1 MRLAPDL
8 VDIPLAD
15 LSPLIDNPRRLD
27 DEARDRLA
35 RSLDRFGLYKP
46 LVAWRDPES
55 EQLVILAGNQRAEV
69 LRSRGVESVRV
80 AMFEGSRSDA
90 RALALRDNN
99 EDGEWA
105 WDDLSKYLSS
115 LSELADDDL
124 DWTLT
129 GFDADTVADLL
140 SLADSSASDE
150 ASEPPAGE
158 PIDPNADPTNQPTEN
173 PAGSTDPG
181 LPTDYVDSRFVQ
193 ATIGNVRG
201 RIPLE
206 VYSRFTKVW
215 SSLAEAEG
223 STDVPVLV
231 ERLVERLGG

>member
-1 MRLAPDL
+1 MNVVPNLRR
-8 VDIPLAD
+8 VDLAD
-15 LSPLIDNPRRLD
+15 LSPLVDNPRRLD
-27 DEARDRLA
+27 EDGRARLA

-46 LVAWRDPES
+46 LVVWRDPDLDR
-55 EQLVILAGNQRAEV
+55 LVILAGNQRAEV
-69 LRSRGVESVRV
+69 LRASGVQDIQVVE
-80 AMFEGSRSDA
+80 FEGTRSEA

-105 WDDLSKYLSS
+105 WDDLSRYLET
-115 LSELADDDL
+115 LRGMAEDDL

-129 GFDADTVADLL
+129 GFDSDTVTDLL
-140 SLADSSASDE
+140 SLAESPAP
-150 ASEPPAGE
+150 APAEPESTSPTVE
-158 PIDPNADPTNQPTEN
+158 NPERDPTDSGE
-173 PAGSTDPG
+173 GSTD
-181 LPTDYVDSRFVQ
+181 LPTDYVESRFVQ

-201 RIPLE
+201 RIPLD

-215 SSLAEAEG
+215 SSLAETEG

>member
-1 MRLAPDL
+1 MNIVPDL
-8 VDIPLAD
+8 RRVDLAD
-15 LSPLIDNPRRLD
+15 LSPLVDNPRRLD
-27 DEARDRLA
+27 EDGRARLA

-46 LVAWRDPES
+46 LVVWRDPDLDR
-55 EQLVILAGNQRAEV
+55 LVILAGNQRAEV
-69 LRSRGVESVRV
+69 LRASGVQDIQVVE
-80 AMFEGSRSDA
+80 FEGTRSEA

-105 WDDLSKYLSS
+105 WDDLSRYLET
-115 LSELADDDL
+115 LRGMAEDDL

-129 GFDADTVADLL
+129 GFDSDTVTDLL
-140 SLADSSASDE
+140 SLAESPAPAEPEPEPTSPTVENPERDPTDSS
-150 ASEPPAGE
+150 
-158 PIDPNADPTNQPTEN
+158 
-173 PAGSTDPG
+173 AGSTD
-181 LPTDYVDSRFVQ
+181 LPTDYVESRFVQ

-201 RIPLE
+201 RIPLD

-215 SSLAEAEG
+215 SSLAETEG

>member
-8 VDIPLAD
+8 TDVPLAD

-27 DEARDRLA
+27 EQGRDRLA

-46 LVAWRDPES
+46 LVAWRDPDS
-55 EQLVILAGNQRAEV
+55 DRLVVLAGNQRAEV
-69 LRSRGVESVRV
+69 LRARGVETVKV
-80 AMFEGSRSDA
+80 ALFEGTRSEA

-105 WDDLSKYLSS
+105 WDDLSSYLSTLAS
-115 LSELADDDL
+115 LADDDL

-129 GFDADTVADLL
+129 GFDSDTVADLL
-140 SLADSSASDE
+140 SLAE
-150 ASEPPAGE
+150 APVQVEDPSPAE
-158 PIDPNADPTNQPTEN
+158 APVDPDLDPTGEA
-173 PAGSTDPG
+173 AGGSD
-181 LPTDYVDSRFVQ
+181 LPTDYVESRFVQ
-193 ATIGNVRG
+193 ATVGNVRG
-201 RIPLE
+201 RIPLD

-215 SSLAEAEG
+215 SSMAEAEG

>member
-1 MRLAPDL
+1 MNLVPQISEVRLD
-8 VDIPLAD
+8 D

-27 DEARDRLA
+27 ESGRERLS

-46 LVAWRDPES
+46 LVVWRDPDTDR
-55 EQLVILAGNQRAEV
+55 LVVLAGNQRAEL
-69 LRSRGVESVRV
+69 LRSQGVERIQVV
-80 AMFEGSRSDA
+80 EFEGSRAEA

-105 WDDLSKYLSS
+105 WDDLSRYLDT
-115 LSELADDDL
+115 LAGMAEEDL

-129 GFDADTVADLL
+129 GFDADTVTDLL
-140 SLADSSASDE
+140 SLAE
-150 ASEPPAGE
+150 APTPAEPDRIE
-158 PIDPNADPTNQPTEN
+158 PSVPDPELDPTESDS
-173 PAGSTDPG
+173 GSG
-181 LPTDYVDSRFVQ
+181 SLPTDYVESRFVQ

-201 RIPLE
+201 RIPLD

-215 SSLAEAEG
+215 SSLAETEG